1 MFLMKYA
8 DYMAEMQRD
17 DDFVSTAALIAAY
30 EQEIED
36 LRTAVAGM
44 TPEQLLSRPIPGKWS
59 TLEVVAHLADTEI
72 YYTDRIERTI
82 ALERPLLIGV
92 DERPYPDRLNY
103 QALDLA
109 EQLDLFTALRR
120 HGTRILRLQPPEA
133 WLRVGV
139 HSETGIVTL
148 RQLVFQ
154 AVRHVRHHLPFIA
167 EKRAALSAAMR
178 RVAAAGVWQVS
189 SPGR

>member
-1 MFLMKYA
+1 MNSS
-8 DYMAEMQRD
+8 DYMMEMQRD
-17 DDFVSTAALIAAY
+17 DDLISASALIAAY
-30 EQEIED
+30 ELEIEE
-36 LRTAVAGM
+36 LRSAVAGM
-44 TPEQLLSRPIPGKWS
+44 TPEQVLARPVPGKWS
-59 TLEVVAHLADTEI
+59 TLEVVAHVADTEV

-82 ALERPLLIGV
+82 ALERPLLMGV
-92 DERPYPDRLNY
+92 DELPYPERLNY

-120 HGTRILRLQPPEA
+120 HGTRILRLQPPES
-133 WLRVGV
+133 WLRVAV

-167 EKRAALSAAMR
+167 EKRGAMQ
-178 RVAAAGVWQVS
+178 GD
-189 SPGR
+189 